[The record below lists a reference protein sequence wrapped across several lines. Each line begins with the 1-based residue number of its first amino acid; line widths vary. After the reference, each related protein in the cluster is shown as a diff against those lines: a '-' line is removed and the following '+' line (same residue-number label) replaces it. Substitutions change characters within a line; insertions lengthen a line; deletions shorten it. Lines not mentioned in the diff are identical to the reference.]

1 MATMS
6 KVKNEVKRK
15 TTVRKT
21 GSIHAKS
28 LDEVVKLVNEFKK
41 AGKKVVL
48 TQGVYDLIHEG
59 HARYLEMARSYGDVL
74 VVGVDSDALTKQ
86 RKGPKRP
93 IVPEGERVEMLMHL
107 RHVDVVVVRE
117 VEHHIDDLIFQT
129 QPDVL
134 VTSLST
140 KDFNDSK
147 KMKKKYKD
155 YVGTVVTLP
164 PQAITSTTAR
174 IRLLTIDGAEQLAD
188 QINVLIKDFISK
200 IRNS

>member
-1 MATMS
+1 MTTMN
-6 KVKNEVKRK
+6 KVKKEVKGK
-15 TTVRKT
+15 PAVKKT

-28 LDEVVKLVNEFKK
+28 LDEVVKIVNQFKK

-74 VVGVDSDALTKQ
+74 IVGVDSDALTKQ

-93 IVPEGERVEMLMHL
+93 IVPERERVEMLMHL

-117 VEHHIDDLIFQT
+117 AEHHIGDLIHQT
-129 QPDVL
+129 RPDIL

-140 KDFNDSK
+140 KDFDK
-147 KMKKKYKD
+147 KMREEYED
-155 YVGTVVTLP
+155 YVGTIVTLP